1 MKAYLAYREPNPFL
15 FTFHYSSSEE
25 EKENVPLECVDNSYT
40 KSGNE
45 ANTKRTNNTANSDAQ
60 AATVDRR
67 KHLAGDN
74 ASDDPPAYLHD
85 YIEDTGK
92 LCRPVAHEISTKYLS
107 SKQYRLAIYVNRAL
121 EPCKIHERRQRSVRA
136 LTSLRYVF
144 CAHTYHRS
152 ISTLWPKCGY
162 IRGST
167 RGKSIG
173 KDDNA
178 DAIHPAK
185 LKDQWT
191 QQTSDDI

>member
-1 MKAYLAYREPNPFL
+1 MKAYLAYRKLTHFL
-15 FTFHYSSSEE
+15 FTSHHSNSEG
-25 EKENVPLECVDNSYT
+25 EKESVPLKYVDNSDT

-45 ANTKRTNNTANSDAQ
+45 ANTKRANNTANSDAQ

-67 KHLAGDN
+67 NHLAGDN

-92 LCRPVAHEISTKYLS
+92 LCRPVAHEISTNYLS
-107 SKQYRLAIYVNRAL
+107 NKRYRLAVDVNRAL
-121 EPCKIHERRQRSVRA
+121 ETYKILERHQRSVGA
-136 LTSLRYVF
+136 LTSLRHAF
-144 CAHTYHRS
+144 CTHTYHRS
-152 ISTLWPKCGY
+152 ISTLWPICGY

-178 DAIHPAK
+178 DAIHPAE
-185 LKDQWT
+185 LKD
-191 QQTSDDI
+191 